1 MDSNEMDSYLER
13 LQNAYETTV
22 RKLGNDLLSRSEL
35 GVTRSQ
41 YYILYL
47 LSKQGFFT
55 VSDLAEKLEVKP
67 SAVTV
72 MIDRLYK
79 INLVKRDRDESDRR
93 IVKIGITSE
102 GIQFLERAKLKRNA
116 VLKDHL
122 SRLDDEE
129 LQSFVAIFEKIAK

>member
-1 MDSNEMDSYLER
+1 MDSYLER

-22 RKLGNDLLSRSEL
+22 RKLGSDLLSQSEL

-72 MIDRLYK
+72 MIDRLCK
-79 INLVKRDRDESDRR
+79 INLVKRDRDDNDRR
-93 IVKIGITSE
+93 IVKIGITPE
-102 GIQFLERAKLKRNA
+102 GNQFLERAKQKRNA

-122 SRLDDEE
+122 SRLDDDE